1 MRLPCTTAVRAELV
15 PTPVRVI
22 TPGSTTALT
31 PGAGVR
37 SSLMRPSGLCQILCN
52 QLPEPA
58 RSICLA
64 AC

>member
-1 MRLPCTTAVRAELV
+1 MKMPTQATAVQR
-15 PTPVRVI
+15 
-22 TPGSTTALT
+22 TAT
-31 PGAGVR
+31 ATKIAGGVT
-37 SSLMRPSGLCQILCN
+37 PSGLCQILCN